1 MLQNKVESN
10 TKITIGMSGMLTT
23 IQDMGRIGFQQYGMP
38 VAGAMDQENYVIGQA
53 LIGEN
58 GSKEKPY
65 LGALECTM
73 LPPILTCE
81 GPCVV
86 AFTGA
91 NMAPN
96 INGIAAPMYRPITC
110 KEGDVISGTY
120 AQNGMR
126 MYIFFA
132 GGIDV
137 PKINGSVS
145 THTKA
150 NIGGI
155 DGRKLQVNDVLSV
168 GVVES
173 SCDQKASSIEDNL
186 LKSSQEWNFKEPIR
200 VVLGP
205 QDDAF
210 TKEGLETFKST
221 VYTLTPASD
230 RMGFRLK
237 GKPIT
242 HTKGADIISDGTT
255 FGSIQV
261 PADGQ
266 PIILM
271 ADRQTTGGY
280 TKIGTVIS
288 IDLPRLAQLPIGSQI
303 EFSVISVEESQELYK
318 KYHASLKDK
327 LEIAQKIGNG
337 IVNKKVKH

>member
-1 MLQNKVESN
+1 MLQNKIENN
-10 TKITIGMSGMLTT
+10 TKITIGMPGMLTT
-23 IQDMGRIGFQQYGMP
+23 IQDIGRVGFQQYGMP
-38 VAGAMDQENYVIGQA
+38 VAGVMDQENYVIGQA
-53 LIGEN
+53 LIGET
-58 GSKEKPY
+58 GTKEKPY

-81 GPCVV
+81 GSCVV

-91 NMAPN
+91 NMNPN
-96 INGIAAPMYRPITC
+96 INGVPVPMYRPITC

-120 AQNGMR
+120 AQSGMR

-137 PKINGSVS
+137 PKINGSVA

-168 GVVES
+168 GVMDS
-173 SCDQKASSIEDNL
+173 NCCQKASNTEENI
-186 LKSSQEWNFKEPIR
+186 LKSSQEWNFKDPIR

-210 TKEGLETFKST
+210 TKEGLETFKSS

-230 RMGFRLK
+230 RMGFRLN

-242 HTKGADIISDGTT
+242 HTKGADIISDGTA

-288 IDLPRLAQLPIGSQI
+288 IDLPRLAQIPIGSPI
-303 EFSVISVEESQELYK
+303 AFSVISVEEAQRLYK
-318 KYHASLKDK
+318 VYHENLNGK
-327 LEIAQKIGNG
+327 LEIAKRVGTG
-337 IVNKKVKH
+337 IVK